1 MKSVNGNIVLLNL
14 SKKIFYLIIFI
25 ITFFFIFGVK
35 TPLGSLGQ
43 ILTVFIIFLGL
54 FYYNKKLLLMPK
66 FVFFLLIFLLV
77 DIFISLIW
85 PIIFNTYDFSIIPTK
100 INLILSIFSC
110 YVLGFY
116 VYEKFDEKQFFRFIS
131 LIFFIQSLIVFLMLI
146 NSDFS
151 NFIMTNTKDSAIV
164 ERMVNN
170 YSGSRGLGLAD
181 SAAFGFSVVMA
192 LFILI
197 VFYSFVKKYI
207 NIFEFLPLIFFGT
220 IASISAGRVSL
231 LGLILGLVVLFFSLR
246 SKKVFILISFISVF
260 SVFILNYLIGLRYE
274 VIQMTSLSSFYNFM
288 MEPIFNYI
296 DYGVLSTSS
305 TDGLKNMYFTLSES
319 QFMYGDA
326 RYSEGDGYYMGTDA
340 GYMRFSLFY
349 GVINSFYLYMVFF
362 SFLFFLCLK
371 FKNNIDKI
379 FIFLVIFLSFMLH
392 YKGEVVLLS
401 ISYNKLLFLVV
412 FFLYFNQKMRNDSA
426 LRYRILG

>member
-1 MKSVNGNIVLLNL
+1 MNGVNGNIILINL
-14 SKKIFYLIIFI
+14 SKKILYLIIFF

-35 TPLGSLGQ
+35 TPIGSLGQ
-43 ILTVFIIFLGL
+43 ILTACIIFMGL
-54 FYYNKKLLLMPK
+54 FFYNKKLILMPK

-77 DIFISLIW
+77 DISISLVW
-85 PIIFNTYDFSIIPTK
+85 PIILNTYDFSIIPTK
-100 INLILSIFSC
+100 VNLVLSIISCYILS
-110 YVLGFY
+110 FY
-116 VYEKFDEKQFFRFIS
+116 FYEKFNERTFFRFIC
-131 LIFFIQSLIVFLMLI
+131 LVFLVQSLIVFLMLI

-197 VFYSFVKKYI
+197 VFYSFVKKHI
-207 NIFEFLPLIFFGT
+207 NIVEFLPIIFFGT
-220 IASISAGRVSL
+220 IASISAGRISI
-231 LGLILGLVVLFFSLR
+231 LGLILGLVILVISLR
-246 SKKVFILISFISVF
+246 SKKVFIVISFISVSSF
-260 SVFILNYLIGLRYE
+260 FTLNYLIGLRYE
-274 VIQMTSLSSFYNFM
+274 VIEMSSLSSFYNFM
-288 MEPIFNYI
+288 MEPIFSYI
-296 DYGVLSTSS
+296 DYGVFATSS

-319 QFMYGDA
+319 QFIYGDA
-326 RYSEGDGYYMGTDA
+326 KYSEGAGYYMGTDA

-349 GVINSFYLYMVFF
+349 GAINSLYLYMVFF

-379 FIFLVIFLSFMLH
+379 FMFLVISLSFMLH
-392 YKGEVVLLS
+392 YKGEVVLFS
-401 ISYNKLLFLVV
+401 ISYNKLLFLVL
-412 FFLYFNQKMRNDSA
+412 FFLYFNYKIRNDST
-426 LRYRILG
+426 LKYRTLG